1 MAYMYIFFIHSSLE
15 GYLGCFPIPAI
26 VNSAAKNIRVDASFP
41 VTVFPRY
48 MSRSGTTGSHG
59 SSIFSF
65 LRNFHSVL
73 HSGCTNLHSQQR
85 SRRVSF
91 SPHHLQHLFVD
102 FFDNGHSDTCDMIS
116 HLVLICISLT
126 IISVEYLF
134 MCFLAINLSSLEKC
148 LLGFSAPFFTGLFV
162 FLILSY
168 MNCLCILEINPLLVA
183 SFENIFSCSEG
194 CLFVLFM
201 VSFAVQKILSL
212 TCFHLFL
219 FIFITLGHGLKKT

>member
-73 HSGCTNLHSQQR
+73 HSGCTNLHPCNNS
-85 SRRVSF
+85 
-91 SPHHLQHLFVD
+91 
-102 FFDNGHSDTCDMIS
+102 HSD
-116 HLVLICISLT
+116 
-126 IISVEYLF
+126 
-134 MCFLAINLSSLEKC
+134 CFHI
-148 LLGFSAPFFTGLFV
+148 FSTVNSAAMERECKYV
-162 FLILSY
+162 F
-168 MNCLCILEINPLLVA
+168 EILVA
-183 SFENIFSCSEG
+183 VILYTNLGIGLLFPLYYNI
-194 CLFVLFM
+194 
-201 VSFAVQKILSL
+201 
-212 TCFHLFL
+212 
-219 FIFITLGHGLKKT
+219 